1 MRRRS
6 LILGSSMKLSLSLLL
21 FLIVPC
27 AFAGNERVM
36 KEFARRT
43 GIHDMTEKEVLE
55 GCDGA
60 QMSMNLCA
68 EYHFIERDLQL
79 NDEYRKLQKNL
90 DGRDLKKLIAAQRA
104 WISFRDLDCDFSA
117 SDVDGGSMH
126 PMVSLNCQ
134 QELTEQRIKQL
145 KTYNACTSVRGECPP

>member
-1 MRRRS
+1 
-6 LILGSSMKLSLSLLL
+6 MKISLSLLL

-36 KEFARRT
+36 QEFARRT
-43 GIHDMTEKEVLE
+43 GINHMTEKDVLA

-90 DGRDLKKLIAAQRA
+90 DGRDLKKLIVAQRA
-104 WISFRDLDCDFSA
+104 WISFRDLECDFSA
-117 SDVDGGSMH
+117 SDVEGGSME
-126 PMVSLNCQ
+126 PMMSLKCK
-134 QELTEQRIKQL
+134 QELTKHRIAQL
-145 KTYNACTSVRGECPP
+145 KKYNACTSVRGECPP